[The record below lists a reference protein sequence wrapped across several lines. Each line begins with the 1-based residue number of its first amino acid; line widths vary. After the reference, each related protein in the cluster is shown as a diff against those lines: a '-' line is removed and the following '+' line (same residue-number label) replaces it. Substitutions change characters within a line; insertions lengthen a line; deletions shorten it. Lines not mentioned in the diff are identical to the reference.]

1 LKNTLNIIVTQQINT
16 LPKQEFIDACS
27 GFLSDFQNR
36 SLDQSIDDNIRWAI
50 AKKIMVRIFETCSQ
64 EKLVDLVTTYNSEF
78 MNILRDTKFEEYHFD
93 SPHEFY
99 NLVKEKTYI
108 MVFYEIVYRRLPVKT
123 VKEVIHRRLYGEN
136 SA

>member
-1 LKNTLNIIVTQQINT
+1 
-16 LPKQEFIDACS
+16 
-27 GFLSDFQNR
+27 
-36 SLDQSIDDNIRWAI
+36 
-50 AKKIMVRIFETCSQ
+50 MVRIFETCSQ

-136 SA
+136 SAQNELTKFLSEYAAKAKREPIKGFDEICKDFPTDKKGT